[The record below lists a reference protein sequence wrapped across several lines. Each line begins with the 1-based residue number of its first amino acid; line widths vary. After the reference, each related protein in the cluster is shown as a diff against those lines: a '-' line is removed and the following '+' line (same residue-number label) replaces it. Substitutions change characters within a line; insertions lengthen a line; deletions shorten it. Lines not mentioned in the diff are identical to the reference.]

1 MAFPFNKVFIIYVL
15 VSLFPIKLSSQIK
28 KKNWKKG
35 VAYVNFA
42 VSRQMKERLQI
53 RINYY

>member
-28 KKNWKKG
+28 KKNLKKG

>member
-15 VSLFPIKLSSQIK
+15 CLRFQLNCLAKLK
-28 KKNWKKG
+28 KKNLKKD
-35 VAYVNFA
+35 VIYLNFA

-53 RINYY
+53 RIND

>member
-28 KKNWKKG
+28 KKTLKKG

-53 RINYY
+53 RINY